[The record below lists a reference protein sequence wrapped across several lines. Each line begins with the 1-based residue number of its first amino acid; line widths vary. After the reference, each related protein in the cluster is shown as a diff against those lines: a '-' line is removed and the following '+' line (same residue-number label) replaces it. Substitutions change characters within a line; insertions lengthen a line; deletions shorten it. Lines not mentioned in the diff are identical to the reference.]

1 MYYNKKEKNNEK
13 ENENYYE
20 VGYGGS
26 IKENLIK
33 DNNSFNINEIDEEN
47 KDKQNKTRN
56 KNKKIEKNFE
66 KKDFKLD
73 ENKCYNI
80 NKKEVINNYQN
91 LFYVHPLDNDED
103 LEIIT
108 NKGNKFFLCKICK
121 NFYESRNETREY
133 QWLEHL
139 KPYGYMIQKYLFK
152 QKFSDIEK

>member
-33 DNNSFNINEIDEEN
+33 DNSFNINEIDEEN

-56 KNKKIEKNFE
+56 KNKKKEKKFE

-80 NKKEVINNYQN
+80 NKKDVINNYQN
-91 LFYVHPLDNDED
+91 FFSVHPLDNDED

-108 NKGNKFFLCKICK
+108 NKGNKFFLCKIC
-121 NFYESRNETREY
+121 
-133 QWLEHL
+133 
-139 KPYGYMIQKYLFK
+139 
-152 QKFSDIEK
+152 